1 MKILWVRPSAFAD
14 EVEVEERVDQLFKN
28 CMTITLGTKKAMPP
42 MNSLLF
48 FGQKQF
54 DILSVLELGFGLLL
68 TKFIT
73 YSHFEPLGAC
83 SLAFHLHFTQLITIR
98 LPPTTYLQQQNNLLL
113 TIITSICAMP
123 DQPRL
128 SPARRGT
135 DSLLMHLLR
144 LRRRHLPV
152 SKPCR

>member
-1 MKILWVRPSAFAD
+1 MKVKILWVRPSAFAD

-68 TKFIT
+68 TKFI
-73 YSHFEPLGAC
+73 YIL
-83 SLAFHLHFTQLITIR
+83 SL
-98 LPPTTYLQQQNNLLL
+98 
-113 TIITSICAMP
+113 
-123 DQPRL
+123 
-128 SPARRGT
+128 
-135 DSLLMHLLR
+135 
-144 LRRRHLPV
+144 
-152 SKPCR
+152 